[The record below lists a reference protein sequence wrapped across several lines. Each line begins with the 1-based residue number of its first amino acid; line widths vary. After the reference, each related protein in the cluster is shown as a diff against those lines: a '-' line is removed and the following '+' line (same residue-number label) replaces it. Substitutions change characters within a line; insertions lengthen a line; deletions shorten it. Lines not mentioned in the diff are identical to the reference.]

1 MLVGCSY
8 PPLNRWIQLE
18 ASSQHLSDSTML
30 SPQKL
35 IEDKEGKEEERV
47 SLKRS
52 HPHEED
58 LDSLSENKEEDA
70 SSGLP
75 SSMMTWNSQSPGLD
89 KLESVPTRPKAGKDP
104 DLSSSYLLMF
114 DWENETPYT
123 EAVQRWDCTHT

>member
-1 MLVGCSY
+1 
-8 PPLNRWIQLE
+8 
-18 ASSQHLSDSTML
+18 ML
-30 SPQKL
+30 SPRKL
-35 IEDKEGKEEERV
+35 NEDKESKEEERV

-70 SSGLP
+70 SSRLP

-89 KLESVPTRPKAGKDP
+89 KLEAVPTQPKAGKDP

-114 DWENETPYT
+114 DWENETPYA